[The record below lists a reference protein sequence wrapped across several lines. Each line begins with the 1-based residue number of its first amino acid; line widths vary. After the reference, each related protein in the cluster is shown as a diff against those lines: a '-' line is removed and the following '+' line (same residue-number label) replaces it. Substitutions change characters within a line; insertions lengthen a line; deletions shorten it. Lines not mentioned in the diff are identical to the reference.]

1 MKRIYTLILLLLSM
15 HSINAQP
22 DKFKT
27 ILYGAAYYHEYM
39 PHERLEKDVQ
49 MMQDAGL
56 SVVRV
61 GESTW
66 SLFEPQEGRF
76 EFEWMD
82 RIIDLLPTT

>member
-1 MKRIYTLILLLLSM
+1 M

>member
-1 MKRIYTLILLLLSM
+1 MKKIYALILLMFSI
-15 HSINAQP
+15 HFINAQP

-39 PHERLEKDVQ
+39 PYDRLEKDVQ

-66 SLFEPQEGRF
+66 SLFEPEEGRF
-76 EFEWMD
+76 E
-82 RIIDLLPTT
+82 

>member
-1 MKRIYTLILLLLSM
+1 MKRIYTLILLMLSM
-15 HSINAQP
+15 HFINAQP
-22 DKFKT
+22 YKFST

-39 PHERLEKDVQ
+39 PYDRLEKDVQ

-66 SLFEPQEGRF
+66 SLFEPEEGRF
-76 EFEWMD
+76 
-82 RIIDLLPTT
+82 